1 MRVTGILKVLGWQ
14 KNFRMIAGKRVRVWC
29 KQMPDLPTNT
39 PNMGVDHEVDAEV
52 VQAGI
57 QSQQELENQTQQVDQ
72 PEQPTTTK
80 KDIFSLT
87 DTGID
92 TGIVGKAETSDSFG
106 EKLDQVDRTNPT
118 HTPQDFQTD
127 QPDNCEVDPI
137 QKTRLEA
144 TDSSTNAELVAFI
157 CIAIAENNSQFAID
171 IQVILRDAC
180 SNGPGDR
187 QKVWD
192 ALTEAEK
199 IAFTTLLS
207 IPTPPT
213 PPTPPI
219 PTSEPISEPTSEP
232 ISATPATPEPT
243 SPPAAE
249 SATESATESAAT
261 PRAQQEVISEE
272 DAEKLRDIALIWWM
286 EFYPDRMQSLVSQMY
301 AWKAPGT
308 KYEVATINQWL
319 EGEDEL
325 VRDRIN
331 QLISL
336 KNNNSTIEETP

>member
-157 CIAIAENNSQFAID
+157 CIAIAQNNSQFAID

-232 ISATPATPEPT
+232 ISTTPATPEPIPGTPEPT

-336 KNNNSTIEETP
+336 KNNN